1 MAAAR
6 RGVRSAPE
14 PGADMP
20 TAAVNGLTI
29 EYDVHGAA
37 GAPPLLAIMGLSM
50 PAAAWPPALI
60 DLLVDR
66 GARVVTFDN
75 RDAGG
80 STRLDGVRTI
90 PVAAAIARAALRLQ
104 VPAPYTLHD
113 MAADGFGLLDALGI
127 ARAHLV
133 GVSMGGMIA
142 QLMAAKQPQRVASL
156 TSIMSSTGNP
166 SPRVAFGRPR
176 ALRAILRRP
185 EDPRDLQSL
194 VDSLERKFSVIG
206 TPMAP
211 QERAMQRAHYE
222 RIARRGLDSAAA
234 RRQLLAVLATG
245 DRRPWLGRI
254 TAPTLVLHG
263 RLDPLLPVAA
273 GVETAACI
281 PGAKLVVIE
290 GMGHDLPPPLLPRIA
305 DEIAQVA
312 ALPGRP
318 PA

>member
-1 MAAAR
+1 
-6 RGVRSAPE
+6 
-14 PGADMP
+14 MP
-20 TAAVNGLTI
+20 AAAVNGLTI
-29 EYDVHGAA
+29 DYDVHGAA
-37 GAPPLLAIMGLSM
+37 DAPPLLAIMGLSM
-50 PAAAWPPALI
+50 PAAAWPPVLI
-60 DLLVDR
+60 DLLVGR
-66 GARVVTFDN
+66 GARVITFDN

-80 STRLDGVRTI
+80 STKFGGARTI
-90 PVAAAIARAALRLQ
+90 PVAAAIARAALGLH

-113 MAADGFGLLDALGI
+113 MAADAIGLLDALGVGQ
-127 ARAHLV
+127 AHLV

-142 QLMAAKQPQRVASL
+142 QLMAAKCPQRVASL
-156 TSIMSSTGNP
+156 TSIMSSTGNR

-176 ALRAILRRP
+176 AIRAILRRP
-185 EDPRDLQSL
+185 TDPHDVQSL
-194 VDSLERKFSVIG
+194 VDNLEHKFSVIG

-211 QERAMQRAHYE
+211 QERAAQRPHYE
-222 RIARRGLDSAAA
+222 RIARRGLDSAAS

-245 DRRPWLGRI
+245 DRRDWLKRI

-273 GVETAACI
+273 GIETAQCI

-305 DEIAQVA
+305 DEIAAIA

-318 PA
+318 PG